1 MQLNSVGDRGHKK
14 MIIETLMIIMRVE
27 AEELQEVK
35 IEVALKTEEDIEEVM
50 IG

>member
-1 MQLNSVGDRGHKK
+1 VQLNSVGDRGHKK

-27 AEELQEVK
+27 VEELQEVK

>member
-1 MQLNSVGDRGHKK
+1 VQLNSVGDRGHKK

>member
-27 AEELQEVK
+27 VEELQEVK